1 MDPNARTAIP
11 MRLPLLAAVLCTALL
26 TGALPASAQIAVMGN
41 TLQERTVGPGESYTG
56 TILVMNPTREVQTAK
71 LYQTD
76 YSFSADGTTR
86 FDAPGT
92 LARSNAAWVSLANSQ
107 VTVAPG
113 ETVPVRF
120 TVRVPESG
128 ALRGTYW
135 SVLMVEG
142 VPRSIAAPQPGD
154 AAVGLT
160 SVVRYGVQVVSQIRD
175 SGKRG
180 AEFDR
185 VQVVTGKTGEPTL
198 QFEVRNPGER
208 AYHLD
213 VRVRLFDEKGEV
225 VASFSRQHNMLYPG
239 SSLLE
244 RFVLPALPPRTYQL
258 LVLGDTGED
267 EVFGGQFTMRM

>member
-1 MDPNARTAIP
+1 
-11 MRLPLLAAVLCTALL
+11 MRFPLLAAVLYSALL
-26 TGALPASAQIAVMGN
+26 ARALPASAQIAVMGN
-41 TLQERTVGPGESYTG
+41 TLQERTVAPGESYTG
-56 TILVMNPTREVQTAK
+56 TILVMNPTQEVQTAK

-76 YSFSADGTTR
+76 YSYSADGTTR

-92 LARSNAAWVSLANSQ
+92 LARSNAAWISLGSSQ

-120 TVRVPESG
+120 TVRVPESE
-128 ALRGTYW
+128 ALKGTYW

-142 VPRSIAAPQPGD
+142 VPPSIAAPQPGR

-180 AEFDR
+180 AEFDQ
-185 VQVVTGKTGEPTL
+185 VQVVKGKAGEPTL
-198 QFEVRNPGER
+198 QFEIRNPGER
-208 AYHLD
+208 AYHLG
-213 VRVRLFDEKGEV
+213 VRVKIFDEKGEV
-225 VASFSRQHNMLYPG
+225 VASFSQQHNILYPG

-244 RFVLPALPPRTYQL
+244 QFVLPALAPQTYQL

>member
-1 MDPNARTAIP
+1 
-11 MRLPLLAAVLCTALL
+11 MRLPALPSALSALLLACAA
-26 TGALPASAQIAVMGN
+26 PASAQIAVMGN
-41 TLQERTVGPGESYTG
+41 TLQERSVSPGESYTG

-76 YSFSADGTTR
+76 YSYSADGTSR

-92 LARSNAAWVSLANSQ
+92 LARSNASWVSLGSSQ

-120 TVRVPESG
+120 TVQVPESG
-128 ALRGTYW
+128 ALKGTYW
-135 SVLMVEG
+135 SVVMVEG
-142 VPRSIAAPQPGD
+142 IPGPLASPRPGA
-154 AAVGLT
+154 AAVGLM
-160 SVVRYGVQVVSQIRD
+160 SVIRYGVQVVSQIQD

-185 VQVVTGKTGEPTL
+185 VRVVPGKAGEPTL
-198 QFEVRNPGER
+198 EFEVRNPGER

-213 VRVRLFDEKGEV
+213 VKVKIFDEQGAV
-225 VASFSRQHNMLYPG
+225 AASFSKEHNLLYPG

-244 RFVLPALPPRTYQL
+244 QFALPRLAPQTYQL
-258 LVLGDTGED
+258 QVLGDTGEG